1 MVTFRL
7 LSESA
12 STSCEILC
20 EAWFKFNKRTIQAKS
35 RKCQRALGTKTTN
48 LSNQLQPREWFFHL
62 EISRELM
69 HTLLTLK
76 LKKTVLKNTS
86 KLFNSTDAYVV
97 IVPSAYT
104 FDSFLI
110 MAIVIFT
117 LKSKNVKRNDFV
129 RKQNVFICTIHFGK
143 TISGFIK
150 SEIVS

>member
-1 MVTFRL
+1 M
-7 LSESA
+7 
-12 STSCEILC
+12 
-20 EAWFKFNKRTIQAKS
+20 
-35 RKCQRALGTKTTN
+35 
-48 LSNQLQPREWFFHL
+48 

-129 RKQNVFICTIHFGK
+129 RKQNVFIYTIHFGK